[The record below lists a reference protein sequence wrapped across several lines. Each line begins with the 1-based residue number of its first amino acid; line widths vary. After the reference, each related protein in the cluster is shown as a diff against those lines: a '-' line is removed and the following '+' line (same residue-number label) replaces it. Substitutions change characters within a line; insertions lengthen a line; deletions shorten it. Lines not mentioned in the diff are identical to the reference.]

1 MKRERHHILL
11 VDDDLNQQ
19 FLSKRALQKA
29 LSNRST
35 VHIANSGNEAIAY
48 MIGEGEFSDRDRY
61 PFPTLVITDLNMPD
75 GDGFDVLEFMHCNQ
89 EWSVVPR
96 IMFSSSD
103 EDDDVRT
110 AYVLG
115 ASAYHIKLAGTALE
129 ECMSQII
136 EYWTSCQVPPVD
148 KDGRLLT
155 TRNFS
160 GPGAR
165 YEQTQG
171 SEKMKRPEK
180 ARRDAPMPR

>member
-11 VDDDLNQQ
+11 IDDDLNQQ

-35 VHIANSGNEAIAY
+35 VHIASSGNQAIAY
-48 MIGEGEFSDRDRY
+48 MIGEGEFGDRDRY

-75 GDGFDVLEFMHCNQ
+75 GDGFDVLEFMRCNP

-96 IMFSSSD
+96 VMLSSSD

-110 AYVLG
+110 AYGLG
-115 ASAYHIKLAGTALE
+115 ASAYHTKSFGTNLE

-136 EYWTSCQVPPVD
+136 GYWTSCQVPPVD

-155 TRNFS
+155 TRNFG

-171 SEKMKRPEK
+171 GEKMKRPEE
-180 ARRDAPMPR
+180 ARQDSSLPS